1 MTSEEFKAFV
11 SASGLEDLL
20 RYLLRQGVDVEFAP
34 SPDGVYCLVDALG
47 SHGANA
53 LEACRNAVLE
63 QEVFDSAL
71 FDQLAANARATP

>member
-11 SASGLEDLL
+11 ASSSLCDLL
-20 RYLLRQGVDVEFAP
+20 GYLLSQGVDVEFAP

-47 SHGANA
+47 SYGANA

-71 FDQLAANARATP
+71 FDRLAANANAKP